1 MKIKTLFEDDYLKII
16 EKPAKILVI
25 PAPNKKNDLTSLL
38 NEELKRK
45 AVSFRLHPCHRLDY
59 STSGLIIYAKGKSM
73 QKKMMQLFKEKKIKK
88 TYIAFVQGTLK
99 RDKGLIKVPLENKP
113 ALTEYEIIER
123 KKDFSVVKVNPL
135 TGRKNQIR
143 LHFKKIGHPIV
154 GEDKFAFRKDF
165 KLKAKRLCLHAKEI
179 SFIHP
184 ITQEPIKIESE
195 LPLDMKNFLEKN
207 N

>member
-38 NEELKRK
+38 NEELKK
-45 AVSFRLHPCHRLDY
+45 EGVSFRLHPCHRLDY
-59 STSGLIIYAKGKSM
+59 STSGLMIYAKGKSI

-88 TYIAFVQGTLK
+88 TYIAFVQGAPNK
-99 RDKGLIKVPLENKP
+99 DKGLIKVPLENKP

-184 ITQEPIKIESE
+184 ITKEPVKIESE